1 MSDQNKELPSGLAL
15 TPLDPVFRERPHEYL
30 DQLRAEAPVLR
41 DAALNRVFLTR
52 FEDVRAVLGNRTL
65 AVDPRKAPPNSFH
78 RRVVLG
84 DHDPAEFEPSML
96 HMDDP
101 DHKRVRGLV
110 SQAFNQRAVEAFRPR
125 IQAVAD
131 QLLDA
136 VADRDGFD
144 LIADYAAPLPT
155 IVIAEMLGVDPRDQ
169 ARFKAWS
176 DALAHVFNPRRTPE
190 QDTELV
196 ESEMGLA
203 GYLQQ
208 IVDARRRT
216 RGTDMVSALVSA
228 EESSDRLTEREIIG
242 ICRLLL
248 VAGNV
253 TTTDLIGNA
262 VLALLRHPDE
272 LDKLRARPELIR
284 NAVEEMLRYDPP
296 VAQSGRLTLAPLE
309 VGGEAVPGGESLTV
323 SLLAAGHDPVV
334 HRDPHR
340 FDIERAD
347 TSHLAFGGGAHFCLG
362 APLAR
367 AEAQIGIDALLRR
380 FPELSLDPTVVV
392 EHKPVPVFNG
402 VAELRVR
409 TRGPHPAR

>member
-1 MSDQNKELPSGLAL
+1 MSDQEKELPSGLRL
-15 TPLDPVFRERPHEYL
+15 TPLDPVFREHPHVYL
-30 DQLRAEAPVLR
+30 DRLREEAPVLR
-41 DAALNRVFLTR
+41 DTALNRLFLTR
-52 FEDVRAVLGNRTL
+52 FEDVRAVLGNRAL
-65 AVDPRKAPPNSFH
+65 AVDPRKASPDSYH

-84 DHDPAEFEPSML
+84 DHDPAMFEPSML

-101 DHKRVRGLV
+101 DHKRIRGLV

-125 IQAVAD
+125 IQEIAD

-144 LIADYAAPLPT
+144 VIADYAAPLPT

-169 ARFKAWS
+169 ARFKKWS

-190 QDTELV
+190 QEAELV
-196 ESEMGLA
+196 EADEGLID
-203 GYLQQ
+203 YFQQ
-208 IVDARRRT
+208 IVDARRKQ
-216 RGTDMVSALVSA
+216 RGTDLVSALVSA
-228 EESSDRLTEREIIG
+228 EEAGDRLTEREIIST
-242 ICRLLL
+242 CNLLL

-262 VLALLRHPDE
+262 VLALLRHPEE
-272 LDKLRARPELIR
+272 LAKLRARPELIR

-296 VAQSGRLTLAPLE
+296 VSQGGRLALEPME
-309 VGGEAVPGGESLTV
+309 VGGVKVPAGASL
-323 SLLAAGHDPVV
+323 SLSLMAAGHDPAV

-367 AEAQIGIDALLRR
+367 AEAQIAIATLLRR
-380 FPELSLDPTVVV
+380 FPHLALDPSVTV
-392 EHKPVPVFNG
+392 EHKRIPVFNG
-402 VAELRVR
+402 VAMLRVR
-409 TRGPHPAR
+409 TR

>member
-1 MSDQNKELPSGLAL
+1 MDEQDKELPSGLRL
-15 TPLDPVFRERPHEYL
+15 TPLDPVFREHPHVYL
-30 DQLRAEAPVLR
+30 DRLREVAPVLR
-41 DAALNRVFLTR
+41 DTEMNRLFLTR
-52 FEDVRAVLGNRTL
+52 FEDVRSVLGNRAL
-65 AVDPRKAPPNSFH
+65 AVDPRKAPPESYH
-78 RRVVLG
+78 RRVVMG
-84 DHDPAEFEPSML
+84 DLDPALFEPSML

-101 DHKRVRGLV
+101 DHKRIRGLV

-125 IQAVAD
+125 IQEVAD

-136 VADRDGFD
+136 VAERDGFD
-144 LIADYAAPLPT
+144 VIAEYAAPLPT

-190 QDTELV
+190 QVAELQ
-196 ESEMGLA
+196 EAEANLDN
-203 GYLQQ
+203 YFQE

-216 RGTDMVSALVSA
+216 RGADMVSALVSA
-228 EESSDRLTEREIIG
+228 EEASDRLSEREIMG

-272 LDKLRARPELIR
+272 LAKLRARPELIR
-284 NAVEEMLRYDPP
+284 NAVEEMLRHDPP
-296 VAQSGRLTLAPLE
+296 VAQGGRLTLEPMGVGE
-309 VGGEAVPGGESLTV
+309 VKVGAGQSLSV
-323 SLLAAGHDPVV
+323 SLLAAGHDPAV
-334 HRDPHR
+334 HREPHR
-340 FDIERAD
+340 FDIERTD

-367 AEAQIGIDALLRR
+367 AEAQVAVATLLRR
-380 FPELSLDPTVVV
+380 FPDLSLDPASRV
-392 EHKPVPVFNG
+392 EHKRIPVFNG
-402 VAELRVR
+402 LAELRVR

>member
-1 MSDQNKELPSGLAL
+1 MSDQEKELPSGLRL
-15 TPLDPVFRERPHEYL
+15 TPLDPVFREHPHVYL
-30 DQLRAEAPVLR
+30 DRLREEAPVLR
-41 DAALNRVFLTR
+41 DTALNRLFLTR
-52 FEDVRAVLGNRTL
+52 FEDVRAVLGNRAL
-65 AVDPRKAPPNSFH
+65 AVDPRKASPDSYH

-84 DHDPAEFEPSML
+84 DHDPAMFEPSML

-101 DHKRVRGLV
+101 DHKRIRGLV

-125 IQAVAD
+125 IQEIAD

-144 LIADYAAPLPT
+144 VIADYAAPLPT

-169 ARFKAWS
+169 ARFKKWS

-190 QDTELV
+190 QEAELV
-196 ESEMGLA
+196 EADEGLID
-203 GYLQQ
+203 YFQQ
-208 IVDARRRT
+208 IVDARRKQ
-216 RGTDMVSALVSA
+216 RGTDLVSALVSA
-228 EESSDRLTEREIIG
+228 EEAGDRLTEREIIST
-242 ICRLLL
+242 CNLLL

-262 VLALLRHPDE
+262 VLALLRHPEE
-272 LDKLRARPELIR
+272 LAKLRARPELIR

-296 VAQSGRLTLAPLE
+296 VSQGGRLALEPME
-309 VGGEAVPGGESLTV
+309 VGGVKVPAGASL
-323 SLLAAGHDPVV
+323 SLSLMAAGHDPAV

-367 AEAQIGIDALLRR
+367 AEAQIAIATLLRR
-380 FPELSLDPTVVV
+380 FPELSLDPAASV
-392 EHKPVPVFNG
+392 EHKRIPVFNG
-402 VAELRVR
+402 VGALRVR
-409 TRGPHPAR
+409 TR